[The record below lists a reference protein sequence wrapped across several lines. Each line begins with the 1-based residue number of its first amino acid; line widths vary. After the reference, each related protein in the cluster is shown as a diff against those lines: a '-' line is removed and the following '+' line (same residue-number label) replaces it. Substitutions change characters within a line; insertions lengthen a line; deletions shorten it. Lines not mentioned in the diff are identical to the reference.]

1 MQIAP
6 DVGSVGSPASFAQDG
21 SGNLYVV
28 DFGGEVFRLTPTVI
42 SADQGDVLC
51 GMDGNDMLFG
61 GSGADML
68 DGGTGNDELQ
78 GGPGDDQ
85 LDGGAGNDTYIV
97 DSPGDAIS
105 EGTNA
110 GTDTVRSA
118 ISYTLG
124 ANVENL
130 ILTGTADIN
139 GTGNALANAITG
151 NSGNNT
157 LDGSAGN
164 DNLSGG
170 LGNDVYVVDS
180 AGDVINDTG
189 GNDAV
194 ATTLASY
201 TLAPNLE
208 YLAPTRARATPHP
221 HMPER
226 A

>member
-1 MQIAP
+1 MKHEAAARRAPHRTVQIAP

-130 ILTGTADIN
+130 ILTGTADIK
-139 GTGNALANAITG
+139 GRAMRSPTRSPATA
-151 NSGNNT
+151 
-157 LDGSAGN
+157 
-164 DNLSGG
+164 
-170 LGNDVYVVDS
+170 
-180 AGDVINDTG
+180 
-189 GNDAV
+189 
-194 ATTLASY
+194 ATTRLTA
-201 TLAPNLE
+201 AP
-208 YLAPTRARATPHP
+208 ATTI
-221 HMPER
+221 
-226 A
+226 